1 MAISLTVAEF
11 PHLSYLLPVIQRST
25 IIVSLCAL
33 AFAACTREVQVSSP
47 VGKTVAFTVE
57 VSDSIKERAKGLS
70 GRSSVGQDEAMLFV
84 FPKMDVHSF
93 WMKNTKVPLDL
104 MFFDDQGMFVSG
116 HTMEVC
122 KESIDKCPQYTS
134 QSQALYAIE
143 VAKGIREKKGIGVG
157 WKLETVGLPR
167 AED

>member
-11 PHLSYLLPVIQRST
+11 PYLSYLLHMTYRST

-33 AFAACTREVQVSSP
+33 AFAACSRDVQITSPSSAK
-47 VGKTVAFTVE
+47 VTFTVE
-57 VSDSIKERAKGLS
+57 VADSMKERAKGFT
-70 GRSSVGQDEAMLFV
+70 GRSSVGQNEAMLFV

-143 VAKGIREKKGIGVG
+143 VAKGVREKKGIGVG